1 MSKTKG
7 LLKKKNLLKTL
18 FDKCEPLQVLLFVFV
33 YAIIGC
39 INIPVNKWLTF
50 NCQKCHLEVSI

>member
-7 LLKKKNLLKTL
+7 ISKKKKLLKTL
-18 FDKCEPLQVLLFVFV
+18 IHKYLPLQVLLTVFV
-33 YAIIGC
+33 YAVIGC